1 MFCLSPLGAAHL
13 DMEDNNTKGVSKD
26 TNSINCDD
34 VNYTIVDHDDKTNHD
49 KSVEVKNQTVET
61 KDIKDTK
68 DSDPNL
74 NLHIVDIY
82 KGESVV
88 VEVTADKTFT
98 QNVEVK
104 LTGVD
109 KVYPVKVEDGSGKIT
124 IDGLAPKEYTATIDF
139 DGDSSFL
146 PSSASETFTVKDQ
159 VDPGLNIRVESV
171 AQGEKP
177 IAKVTANSS
186 LNGVAVVKVNS
197 SKI

>member
-1 MFCLSPLGAAHL
+1 MKGKILKLACIFIIIMFCLSPLGAAHL

-68 DSDPNL
+68 DSDDTEDKRSKLLNPNL

-104 LTGVD
+104 
-109 KVYPVKVEDGSGKIT
+109 
-124 IDGLAPKEYTATIDF
+124 
-139 DGDSSFL
+139 
-146 PSSASETFTVKDQ
+146 
-159 VDPGLNIRVESV
+159 ES
-171 AQGEKP
+171 
-177 IAKVTANSS
+177 
-186 LNGVAVVKVNS
+186 
-197 SKI
+197 